1 MQAIDGQADGHGLVL
16 VVGAAGRVAREV
28 VAGLKGRA
36 NYRPSY
42 ATAPPAGHDQR
53 WVRLDLL
60 DPDTFAAALRGASAI
75 FMMRP
80 PQIAKA
86 RLIEP
91 FLPAARRAG
100 ISRLVFLSV
109 KGAESNPILPH
120 HGMEQLI
127 EKLGFAWTHIRPSDF
142 MQNLETEHLAS
153 HRSSMATRLLGI
165 VQPSLSHPVFQIDL
179 DPRHLCCFAC
189 RRRASMM
196 FEPTMATEQH
206 R

>member
-91 FLPAARRAG
+91 FLP
-100 ISRLVFLSV
+100 
-109 KGAESNPILPH
+109 H
-120 HGMEQLI
+120 HGMERLI

-165 VQPSLSHPVFQIDL
+165 VQPSRSHPIFQIGL